1 MAMNFGSDSTQ
12 GSIMVDLDSQ
22 SQSAVVLKDS
32 SSNEIV
38 SFTPAKK
45 YINVVVSAPSVVKG
59 GIYTIASGNLSKS
72 VTLDSLIYG
81 ESGGMGAA
89 APNGSAPGGNA
100 PGNGAAPGAN
110 GEQPSGNKPSDNC
123 TQPPEKPDF
132 SNENQ
137 TGNFDT
143 NSRPDKK
150 PDMKPDENGNSS
162 QSSKSKNLYKAPK
175 AHRAEKIPRRIKFAG
190 DYTFILGLS
199 VLFRR
204 KSTDTL

>member
-81 ESGGMGAA
+81 ESGGMAA
-89 APNGSAPGGNA
+89 LP
-100 PGNGAAPGAN
+100 AAMLRVTVPH
-110 GEQPSGNKPSDNC
+110 PV
-123 TQPPEKPDF
+123 
-132 SNENQ
+132 Q
-137 TGNFDT
+137 TA
-143 NSRPDKK
+143 NSR
-150 PDMKPDENGNSS
+150 
-162 QSSKSKNLYKAPK
+162 
-175 AHRAEKIPRRIKFAG
+175 AEISRRITAHSRPKSP
-190 DYTFILGLS
+190 I
-199 VLFRR
+199 FRMEIKQETLKQTADLI
-204 KSTDTL
+204 KSPI

>member
-81 ESGGMGAA
+81 ESGGMAA
-89 APNGSAPGGNA
+89 LP
-100 PGNGAAPGAN
+100 AAMLRVTVPH
-110 GEQPSGNKPSDNC
+110 PV
-123 TQPPEKPDF
+123 
-132 SNENQ
+132 Q
-137 TGNFDT
+137 TA
-143 NSRPDKK
+143 NSRAEISRRITAYSRPKNSILR
-150 PDMKPDENGNSS
+150 MKTKQETLIQTADLIKSPIRSLMKTEILHSL
-162 QSSKSKNLYKAPK
+162 QKSKNLHKSLK

>member
-1 MAMNFGSDSTQ
+1 M
-12 GSIMVDLDSQ
+12 
-22 SQSAVVLKDS
+22 
-32 SSNEIV
+32 
-38 SFTPAKK
+38 
-45 YINVVVSAPSVVKG
+45 VVSAPSVVKG

-132 SNENQ
+132 SKKIKQETLIQ
-137 TGNFDT
+137 TADLIKSPT
-143 NSRPDKK
+143 RSL
-150 PDMKPDENGNSS
+150 MKTEILHSL
-162 QSSKSKNLYKAPK
+162 QKSKNLHKTQK
-175 AHRAEKIPRRIKFAG
+175 AHRAEKIPRR
-190 DYTFILGLS
+190 L
-199 VLFRR
+199 
-204 KSTDTL
+204 

>member
-89 APNGSAPGGNA
+89 AP
-100 PGNGAAPGAN
+100 GNGAAPGAN

-132 SNENQ
+132 SKKIKQETLIQ
-137 TGNFDT
+137 TADLIKSPT
-143 NSRPDKK
+143 RSL
-150 PDMKPDENGNSS
+150 MKTEILHSL
-162 QSSKSKNLYKAPK
+162 QKSKNLHKTQK
-175 AHRAEKIPRRIKFAG
+175 AHRAEKIPRR
-190 DYTFILGLS
+190 L
-199 VLFRR
+199 
-204 KSTDTL
+204 

>member
-45 YINVVVSAPSVVKG
+45 YINVVVSAPSIVKG
-59 GIYTIASGNLSKS
+59 GTYTIVSGNLSKS

-89 APNGSAPGGNA
+89 APNGSAPGGNT

-110 GEQPSGNKPSDNC
+110 GEQPSGNKPSDNG

-132 SNENQ
+132 SKKIKQETLIQ
-137 TGNFDT
+137 TADLIKSPT
-143 NSRPDKK
+143 RSL
-150 PDMKPDENGNSS
+150 MKTEILHSL
-162 QSSKSKNLYKAPK
+162 QKSKNLHKTQK
-175 AHRAEKIPRRIKFAG
+175 AHRAEKIPRR
-190 DYTFILGLS
+190 L
-199 VLFRR
+199 
-204 KSTDTL
+204 

>member
-45 YINVVVSAPSVVKG
+45 YINVVVSAPSIVNG
-59 GIYTIASGNLSKS
+59 GTYTIVSGNLSKS

-89 APNGSAPGGNA
+89 AP
-100 PGNGAAPGAN
+100 GNGAALGAN
-110 GEQPSGNKPSDNC
+110 GEQPSGNKPSDNG
-123 TQPPEKPDF
+123 TQPPEKPDS

-137 TGNFDT
+137 TGNSDT

-150 PDMKPDENGNSS
+150 PDKKPDENGTSSQTSKKQKSS
-162 QSSKSKNLYKAPK
+162 QSTESSQ
-175 AHRAEKIPRRIKFAG
+175 
-190 DYTFILGLS
+190 S
-199 VLFRR
+199 
-204 KSTDTL
+204 

>member
-89 APNGSAPGGNA
+89 AP
-100 PGNGAAPGAN
+100 GNGAAPGAN
-110 GEQPSGNKPSDNC
+110 GEQPSGNKPSDNG

-132 SNENQ
+132 SNGNQ
-137 TGNFDT
+137 TGNFET
-143 NSRPDKK
+143 NSRLDKK

-175 AHRAEKIPRRIKFAG
+175 AHRAEKIPRRPYVCGESINI
-190 DYTFILGLS
+190 FILYKL
-199 VLFRR
+199 LR
-204 KSTDTL
+204 

>member
-45 YINVVVSAPSVVKG
+45 YINVVVSAPSIVNG
-59 GIYTIASGNLSKS
+59 GTYTIVSGNLSKS

-89 APNGSAPGGNA
+89 AP
-100 PGNGAAPGAN
+100 GNGAAPGAN
-110 GEQPSGNKPSDNC
+110 GEQPSGNKPSDNG
-123 TQPPEKPDF
+123 TQPPEKLDS

-150 PDMKPDENGNSS
+150 PDKKPDENGNSS
-162 QSSKSKNLYKAPK
+162 QSSKKQ
-175 AHRAEKIPRRIKFAG
+175 
-190 DYTFILGLS
+190 
-199 VLFRR
+199 
-204 KSTDTL
+204 KSSQITESSQS